1 MFRKILV
8 ANRGEIAMRIIRGC
22 RELNIATAAI
32 YSEADSSGIYV
43 KKADESYLVG
53 PGPVKGFLDG
63 KQIVEIAKRIGADA
77 IHPGYGFLS
86 ENAKFAQL
94 CQASGI
100 TFIGPSPEAINLM
113 GSKVKAREIARQA
126 GVPIVP
132 GTEGGITDIEEAL
145 AFAHQT
151 NYPVMIKA
159 SAGGEAAGSASCD
172 PIKNC
177 ATTWRWPRARRR
189 QPSATAASFS
199 KNTSSAP
206 ITSSSKF

>member
-86 ENAKFAQL
+86 ENAEFARAL
-94 CQASGI
+94 PSLRHYRSLALLPQAI
-100 TFIGPSPEAINLM
+100 I
-113 GSKVKAREIARQA
+113 
-126 GVPIVP
+126 
-132 GTEGGITDIEEAL
+132 
-145 AFAHQT
+145 
-151 NYPVMIKA
+151 
-159 SAGGEAAGSASCD
+159 
-172 PIKNC
+172 
-177 ATTWRWPRARRR
+177 
-189 QPSATAASFS
+189 
-199 KNTSSAP
+199 
-206 ITSSSKF
+206 